1 MIVHLYFNK
10 IISMTDQRGRC
21 TLDVKR
27 TFTDPHGSEE
37 IVTEKKKNMPSAVTT
52 RAADG
57 GAVTRA
63 EQTGHNR
70 RVMGG
75 RRSLGGLP
83 QWLAFF
89 CAEPEAV

>member
-1 MIVHLYFNK
+1 MILHLYFNK
-10 IISMTDQRGRC
+10 IISTTDQRGRC
-21 TLDVKR
+21 TLYVKR
-27 TFTDPHGSEE
+27 TFADPHGREE
-37 IVTEKKKNMPSAVTT
+37 IVTEKKRNMPCGGTT
-52 RAADG
+52 RAADE

-83 QWLAFF
+83 AWLTF
-89 CAEPEAV
+89 CVAPEAV